1 MQYLKLENLEPK
13 LQRVS
18 WEYER
23 LPKISEAIYVNKMYV
38 CVHVCLCVCNSI
50 ICTWIQLTPHG
61 ISGFLRHKYIV
72 LVVKSQL

>member
-50 ICTWIQLTPHG
+50 ICT
-61 ISGFLRHKYIV
+61 
-72 LVVKSQL
+72 